1 MKSGRRGKYAG
12 LALMCA
18 LSGLFS
24 VAGAQAAAPLIDS
37 RSTTSVATGP
47 QGAESAD
54 QELQQRV
61 AAALHSS
68 RYIDDRHIDVS
79 ADGGAVV
86 LSGFVLN
93 EWDLLDALSAARKAA
108 GGRPVIDELSIKL
121 GGR

>member
-1 MKSGRRGKYAG
+1 M
-12 LALMCA
+12 
-18 LSGLFS
+18 
-24 VAGAQAAAPLIDS
+24 
-37 RSTTSVATGP
+37 
-47 QGAESAD
+47 
-54 QELQQRV
+54 